1 MSSLNV
7 FNNQLGRV
15 LEQRLDPCAKSL
27 LTEIF
32 SDDFFSLVT
41 HTSQTLRESLG
52 ERKLGLW
59 EILYFSLF
67 PNTTQ

>member
-32 SDDFFSLVT
+32 SDEFFPYLPTPVKPLVKA
-41 HTSQTLRESLG
+41 LVRE
-52 ERKLGLW
+52 
-59 EILYFSLF
+59 
-67 PNTTQ
+67 N